1 MTNELTI
8 AQKELKALTTRAEIQ
23 EAFTRVLGENASAFI
38 ASMLTAVNTNDRLKF
53 CQPMSVV
60 NSAMLAASLNL
71 PIEQNLGQAWMVPY
85 KDKGVDK
92 AQFQIGYKGLIQL
105 ALRSGQYKH
114 INVDVIYNGESVNID
129 RMTGAIEIS
138 GHPINDDAI
147 GYYAYIETLAGY
159 SHTVYMTKRE
169 MEEHAKR
176 YSKSWGH
183 DKSPWTTNFDDMA
196 KKTVIRRILTKYGI
210 LSVQMSR
217 AMTADS
223 TPMSQVDVSDIVPQ
237 IVDVKAEPRT
247 KQSKET
253 NLEQLTGQPPARPW
267 SPEYIREKVQGWM
280 LDLKDTPLD
289 TNVVSGK
296 QKVLASVLDKVLAD
310 KTKRYEVCEFL
321 VGKASTSDMWEEA
334 VALLNWLGV
343 SSFGDIPTDA
353 IHAEINACHTAAL
366 KAKGQLEMMV

>member
-23 EAFTRVLGENASAFI
+23 EAFTRVLGENANAFI

-129 RMTGAIEIS
+129 RMTGAIEVS

-237 IVDVKAEPRT
+237 IVDVKATEPRKT
-247 KQSKET
+247 QSRET
-253 NLEQLTGQPPARPW
+253 NLEQLIGQPPARPW
-267 SPEYIREKVQGWM
+267 SPEYIREKVQSWTI
-280 LDLKDTPLD
+280 DLAAQGEVPTD
-289 TNVVSGK
+289 N
-296 QKVLASVLDKVLAD
+296 QRRMLASTLDKVLGN
-310 KTKRYEVCEFL
+310 KTMRYEVCEYL
-321 VGKASTSDMWEEA
+321 ADISSTRDMKAEA
-334 VALLNWLGV
+334 IALLNWLGV
-343 SSFGDIPTDA
+343 RSFEDVPTDA
-353 IHAEINACHTAAL
+353 VRAEILACHPAAL
-366 KAKGQLEMMV
+366 KAKGQLEMPV